1 MKKSFI
7 GLAYLGT
14 LAVWAW
20 AGQTRSWVET
30 DFSDFEKGI
39 IKNLSLRS
47 DGRLTLAPRFEELYD
62 SPSAYLWALARDSK
76 GNLYTGGGPGA
87 KLFRVSPGG
96 EKKTLAEFQAIEIH
110 AIAID
115 KNDRVYAATAPDGK
129 VYRVSNDGK
138 ADVFYDPKTKYIW
151 ALAFDA
157 KGDLFV
163 GTGDPGEIHRVT
175 PDGKGTVFF
184 KSGETHVRSMILDGR
199 GNLIAGTEPNGLVLR
214 ISPSGEGFV
223 LYEMGK
229 REITSVAIAPDGS
242 VFAAGVGTKQVSQA
256 APAPPPPT
264 LPAPSVQP
272 TTGST
277 PHLSATTPPASMT
290 SGGGGVTVSGGS
302 ELYRIHADGYPEKIW
317 SHTHDV
323 VYSIGFDAAGKPLI
337 GTGNKGCIYR
347 VDSDALYTA
356 LVNAAPTQVTAL
368 VAGENGKLYA
378 ATGNVGKVY
387 EIGPGL
393 EPEGSIES
401 DVFDA
406 GMFSRWGRLSFK
418 GSAPAG
424 RLAVESRSGNLDRPQ
439 ENWSKWSDAI
449 TTEEGARVT
458 SPAARFIQW
467 KATLTMDANNK
478 SGRSP
483 ELDSVELA
491 YLPRNVAPRVTE
503 IEITPPNYKF
513 PAASNPVSTP
523 QSLSLPP
530 LGKAASHTASGPSL
544 DITSTPA
551 MQYSKGALGARWVA
565 VDDNGD
571 NLIYTVEIR
580 GAAETE
586 WKLLKDKV
594 REKDLSWDSTAFPDG
609 EYRLRVTASDLPG
622 NTKEDALTG
631 RLESEVFTIDNT
643 PPRITGLAG
652 TRNANRIELRWHAAD
667 ALSVVTK
674 AEYSVDGGEW
684 TLVDPVTKLSDS
696 RELDYSLDLSD
707 VTPGEHTIAVRVQ
720 DEFENQAAEKVVVR

>member
-1 MKKSFI
+1 MKKSLI
-7 GLAYLGT
+7 GLAYLGM
-14 LAVWAW
+14 LAVGAR

-30 DFSDFEKGI
+30 DFSDFDKGI

-87 KLFRVSPGG
+87 KLYRISPGG
-96 EKKTLAEFQAIEIH
+96 EKKTLTEFQAIEIH

-129 VYRVSNDGK
+129 VYRVSNDAK
-138 ADVFYDPKTKYIW
+138 AEVFYDPKTKYIW

-163 GTGDPGEIHRVT
+163 ATGDPGEIHRVT
-175 PDGKGTVFF
+175 PDGKGSIFF
-184 KSGETHVRSMILDGR
+184 KSGETHVRSMVLDGR
-199 GNLIAGTEPNGLVLR
+199 GNLIAGTEPNGLVMK
-214 ISPSGEGFV
+214 ISPSSEGFV

-229 REITSVAIAPDGS
+229 REITSVAVAQDGS
-242 VFAAGVGTKQVSQA
+242 VYAGGVGAKQQASQA
-256 APAPPPPT
+256 APAPPP
-264 LPAPSVQP
+264 LPAPSAQP
-272 TTGST
+272 AAGNA
-277 PHLSATTPPASMT
+277 PHLPATPPASMS
-290 SGGGGVTVSGGS
+290 SGGGGVSISGGS
-302 ELYRIHADGYPEKIW
+302 ELYRIHPDGYPEKIW
-317 SHTHDV
+317 SHAHDV
-323 VYSIGFDAAGKPLI
+323 IYSIGFDAAGKPLI
-337 GTGNKGCIYR
+337 GTGNKGYIYR

-356 LVNAAPTQVTAL
+356 LVNSAPTQVTAL
-368 VAGENGKLYA
+368 LAGENGKLYA
-378 ATGNVGKVY
+378 VTGNVGKVY

-393 EPEGSIES
+393 EPEGTIES

-424 RLAVESRSGNLDRPQ
+424 RIAIETRSGNLDRPQ

-458 SPAARFIQW
+458 SPATRFIQW
-467 KATLTMDANNK
+467 KATLTADSSNK

-483 ELDSVELA
+483 QLDSVELA
-491 YLPRNVAPRVTE
+491 YLPRNVAPRVSE
-503 IEITPPNYKF
+503 IEITPFNYKF
-513 PAASNPVSTP
+513 PTPVFPLTAP
-523 QSLSLPP
+523 LTLNLAP
-530 LGKAASHTASGPSL
+530 LGNAASHTTAATAL
-544 DITSTPA
+544 DNTSTPA
-551 MQYSKGALGARWVA
+551 LQYSKGAIGARWVA
-565 VDDNGD
+565 SDDNGD
-571 NLIYTVEIR
+571 SLIYTVEIR

-594 REKDLSWDSTAFPDG
+594 KEKYISWDSTAFPDG
-609 EYRLRVTASDLPG
+609 EYRLRVTACDLPG

-631 RLESEVFTIDNT
+631 RLESEVFVIDNT

-652 TRNANRIELRWHAAD
+652 SRNGTRIELRWHVAD
-667 ALSVVTK
+667 ARSVITK
-674 AEYSVDGGEW
+674 AEYSADGGDW
-684 TLVDPVTKLSDS
+684 TVVDPVTKLSDS
-696 RELDYSLDLSD
+696 RELDYALALPNMAS
-707 VTPGEHTIAVRVQ
+707 GEHTIAVRVQ
-720 DEFENQAAEKVVVR
+720 DEFENQSAEKVVVR

>member
-1 MKKSFI
+1 MKKTII
-7 GLAYLGT
+7 GLACLGT
-14 LAVWAW
+14 FALRAW
-20 AGQTRSWVET
+20 AGQTRTWVET

-62 SPSAYLWALARDSK
+62 SPSAYLWTLARDSK

-87 KLFRVSPGG
+87 KLYRISPGG

-115 KNDRVYAATAPDGK
+115 KSDRVYAATAPDGK

-138 ADVFYDPKTKYIW
+138 ADVFYDPKAKYIW
-151 ALAFDA
+151 SLAFDA
-157 KGDLFV
+157 NGDLFV
-163 GTGDPGEIHRVT
+163 GTGDPGEIHRVA
-175 PDGKGTVFF
+175 PNGKGSVFF
-184 KSGETHVRSMILDGR
+184 KSGETHVRSMVLDGR

-229 REITSVAIAPDGS
+229 REITSVAVAQDGS
-242 VFAAGVGTKQVSQA
+242 VYAAGVGTKQASQA
-256 APAPPPPT
+256 APAPPPPP
-264 LPAPSVQP
+264 LPAPSAP
-272 TTGST
+272 PATGAA
-277 PHLSATTPPASMT
+277 PHLPATPPASIT
-290 SGGGGVTVSGGS
+290 SGSGGVTISGGS
-302 ELYRIHADGYPEKIW
+302 DVYRIHPDGYPEKVW
-317 SHTHDV
+317 SHARDI
-323 VYSIGFDAAGKPLI
+323 VYSTGFDAAGKPLI

-368 VAGENGKLYA
+368 VAGENGRLYA

-393 EPEGSIES
+393 EPEGTIES

-424 RLAVESRSGNLDRPQ
+424 RVAIETRSGNLDRPQ

-449 TTEEGARVT
+449 TREEGARVT
-458 SPAARFIQW
+458 SPAARFVQW
-467 KATLTMDANNK
+467 KATLAADANNK

-491 YLPRNVAPRVTE
+491 YLPRNIAPRVSE

-513 PAASNPVSTP
+513 PAPALPLTAP
-523 QSLSLPP
+523 QTLNLPP
-530 LGKAASHTASGPSL
+530 MGKAASHTGAPPHLLCSIPRAPS
-544 DITSTPA
+544 
-551 MQYSKGALGARWVA
+551 ARAGLPWM
-565 VDDNGD
+565 
-571 NLIYTVEIR
+571 T
-580 GAAETE
+580 
-586 WKLLKDKV
+586 
-594 REKDLSWDSTAFPDG
+594 TA
-609 EYRLRVTASDLPG
+609 TA
-622 NTKEDALTG
+622 
-631 RLESEVFTIDNT
+631 
-643 PPRITGLAG
+643 
-652 TRNANRIELRWHAAD
+652 
-667 ALSVVTK
+667 
-674 AEYSVDGGEW
+674 
-684 TLVDPVTKLSDS
+684 
-696 RELDYSLDLSD
+696 
-707 VTPGEHTIAVRVQ
+707 
-720 DEFENQAAEKVVVR
+720 